1 MSEYK
6 SPYAANIGKMYNAE
20 VVSLAKNRF
29 TDEETQ
35 IAIAKH
41 YYSLGRQYLAEN
53 PDVSPKAAQ
62 ILWERKGYV
71 LKCCLLMNGNM
82 ELSDEEYTAFY
93 RDVFKRRLHRRSWRM
108 IQAFLGGYHWY
119 RNPNLSRTP
128 AALLEEIYHD
138 VTKDET
144 RDPEYYAI
152 ERFVAHP
159 NCSLELA
166 LRISTM
172 KIPEHQLRWASDRW
186 GRVKQ
191 KALMRVAEITK
202 REGATSR

>member
-6 SPYAANIGKMYNAE
+6 SPYAANIGQMYNSE

-41 YYSLGRQYLAEN
+41 YYALGRQYLAEN

-62 ILWERKGYV
+62 ILWDRKGYV

-82 ELSDEEYTAFY
+82 ELSDEEMTQFY
-93 RDVFKRRLHRRSWRM
+93 RTTFKGRERRKWRM
-108 IQAFLGGYHWY
+108 QQAFLGGYGW
-119 RNPNLSRTP
+119 RTSVNKSRTP
-128 AALLEEIYHD
+128 GSLLEEMYADTIND
-138 VTKDET
+138 N
-144 RDPEYYAI
+144 PESYFI
-152 ERFVAHP
+152 RRFVEHP
-159 NCSLELA
+159 NCTLNLA

-172 KIPEHQLRWASDRW
+172 KIPEHQLRYGSQRW
-186 GRVKQ
+186 NEIKQ
-191 KALMRVAEITK
+191 YALMKVAEITK